1 MSTRILLADDHH
13 LMREGLRSV
22 LEQDL
27 RMQVVGQAGNG
38 MEAVEM
44 ARTLHPDIV
53 IMDVHMPLLNGI
65 EATREIR
72 NREGSPRIIALSMH
86 REQQFVSD
94 MFRAGADGYLL
105 KHCVVDEL
113 DAAIQTVL
121 TGRKYLSTDLTN
133 LVLDDYVRHLD
144 ADAINHD
151 EGLPAKERQVL
162 QLIAEGNATK
172 EIASLLHVS
181 VSTVETHRQHL
192 LAKLRVRSVAELT
205 KAAIR
210 MGLTGV

>member
-22 LEQDL
+22 IEQDL

-44 ARTLHPDIV
+44 AHTLHPDIV

-65 EATREIR
+65 EATREIK
-72 NREGSPRIIALSMH
+72 NREGSARIIALSMH
-86 REQQFVSD
+86 RGQQFVSD

-113 DAAIQTVL
+113 EAAVRTVL

-133 LVLDDYVRHLD
+133 LVIDDYVRHLD
-144 ADAINHD
+144 ADAVNHD
-151 EGLPAKERQVL
+151 EGLTAKERQVL
-162 QLIAEGNATK
+162 QLIAEGHSTK
-172 EIASLLHVS
+172 DISTLLHVS
-181 VSTVETHRQHL
+181 VSTIETHRQHL
-192 LAKLRVRSVAELT
+192 LAKLRVHSVAELT
-205 KAAIR
+205 KSAIR

>member
-65 EATREIR
+65 EATREIKSLDGGTR
-72 NREGSPRIIALSMH
+72 VIALSMH

-121 TGRKYLSTDLTN
+121 TGRKYLSSDLTN
-133 LVLDDYVRHLD
+133 LVIDDYVRHLD

-151 EGLPAKERQVL
+151 EGLTAKERQVL

-192 LAKLRVRSVAELT
+192 LAKLRVHSVAELT

>member
-22 LEQDL
+22 IEQDL

-44 ARTLHPDIV
+44 AHTLHPDIV

-65 EATREIR
+65 EATREIK
-72 NREGSPRIIALSMH
+72 NREGSARIIALSMH

-113 DAAIQTVL
+113 ETAVRTVL

-133 LVLDDYVRHLD
+133 LVIDDYVRHLD

-151 EGLPAKERQVL
+151 EGLTAKERQVL

-192 LAKLRVRSVAELT
+192 LAKLRVHSVAELT

>member
-22 LEQDL
+22 IEQDL
-27 RMQVVGQAGNG
+27 RMHVVGQAGNG
-38 MEAVEM
+38 MEAVELT
-44 ARTLHPDIV
+44 AALHPDVV
-53 IMDVHMPLLNGI
+53 IMDVHMPLRNGI
-65 EATREIR
+65 EATREIKSLDGEAR
-72 NREGSPRIIALSMH
+72 VIALSMH

-113 DAAIQTVL
+113 EAAIQTVL

-133 LVLDDYVRHLD
+133 LVIDDYVRRLD
-144 ADAINHD
+144 ADAIAHD
-151 EGLPAKERQVL
+151 EGLTAKERQVL

-172 EIASLLHVS
+172 EIAALLHVS

-205 KAAIR
+205 KTAIR

>member
-22 LEQDL
+22 IEQDL

-133 LVLDDYVRHLD
+133 LVIDDYVRHLD

-151 EGLPAKERQVL
+151 EGLTAKERQVL

-172 EIASLLHVS
+172 EIASLLHIS

-210 MGLTGV
+210 MGLTAV